1 MLQTTSDALNNFD
14 EPLPE
19 YIPITRTDGYKLS
32 MAEAGAPLR
41 IESFYYAHRRG
52 GINGWHY
59 MPVDVDK
66 FVRSLLPT
74 PKPEDYDYLTHH
86 NYEVGAAYRRAMTMR
101 DSLVVGGVPKGCWFY
116 NREPAYS
123 VKSTSVI
130 SSWIEPTGLM
140 LQFRIQAATAMLTN
154 TNKER
159 LKYATCLKEKEILLE
174 LYESLGV
181 RAPEIIVRSED
192 YFKAVH
198 KRGQDIVTLLGD
210 PSRAFE
216 VGMRAVSCIEQH
228 EIALAALKEAGIVR
242 TSNVEAAQKLDMV
255 PVGTM
260 GHEHLQRMGSDYEG
274 FTSMRDRFPGFLS
287 YLLDTFDTL
296 RSGIPTGLRVIAE
309 QPYRQAGL
317 RFDSEKSVLGQYMFA
332 VARSRDMGLE
342 PYLTLESGWDYQKT
356 VEYEKYREMLG
367 WPSKLQGY
375 GYGGYFVKPEWPT
388 FERDDVAAVYKLSQ
402 TGSKA
407 CMKFGDDP
415 GSPKQSIP
423 GEPVIW
429 RYKPLSCYQGDLISV
444 IAQDGE
450 VIPNQEAFYRVDLE
464 GADYLPPMKAG
475 KPDQIPSHTT
485 LLKRRLGITDEGEV
499 RMSPE
504 TVRLIAECTARREE
518 AINKASGAL

>member
-1 MLQTTSDALNNFD
+1 MIQDT
-14 EPLPE
+14 

-41 IESFYYAHRRG
+41 IETFYYTHRRG

-59 MPVDVDK
+59 MPVDVDQ

-74 PKPEDYDYLTHH
+74 PKPEDYNYLTHH
-86 NYEVGAAYRRAMTMR
+86 NYEVGAAYRRAMTLR
-101 DSLVVGGVPKGCWFY
+101 DSLVVRGVPKGCWFY

-123 VKSTSVI
+123 VKATSVI
-130 SSWIEPTGLM
+130 SSWLEPTGLM
-140 LQFRIQAATAMLTN
+140 LQFRIQAATAIITD
-154 TNKER
+154 TYR
-159 LKYATCLKEKEILLE
+159 DCRYATCSREKEILIE

-181 RAPEIIVRSED
+181 QAPEITVRSED
-192 YFKAVH
+192 YFKTVL

-242 TSNVEAAQKLDMV
+242 TSNVEAAQKLDMI

-260 GHEHLQRMGSDYEG
+260 GHEHLQRMDGDYEG

-296 RSGIPTGLRVIAE
+296 RSGVPTGLRVIAE

-317 RFDSEKSVLGQYMFA
+317 RFDSEKSVLGQYVFA

-342 PYLTLESGWDYQKT
+342 PYFTLESGWNYEKT
-356 VEYEKYREMLG
+356 VEFEKYREMLG

-429 RYKPLSCYQGDLISV
+429 RPKPLSDRGNLISI
-444 IAQDGE
+444 IAQAGE
-450 VIPNQEAFYRVDLE
+450 DIMFQDDFYRVDLE
-464 GADYLPPMKAG
+464 GSNYLPPMKTG
-475 KPDQIPSHTT
+475 QKSSINS
-485 LLKRRLGITDEGEV
+485 EV
-499 RMSPE
+499 RMSPQ
-504 TVRLIAECTARREE
+504 TVSLIAECTAHRESIINE
-518 AINKASGAL
+518 ASRTS